1 MATTKH
7 PRADLAP
14 PSERPLTAKEAASF
28 LQVSVQ
34 SLANMRVRKKG
45 PLFHKLEG
53 VGVRYWLVDLQNY
66 VAVSRV
72 RRVLP
77 LPAPRPKV
85 VAE

>member
-14 PSERPLTAKEAASF
+14 PSDRPLTATEASEF

-34 SLANMRVRKKG
+34 SLANMRVRKQG
-45 PLFHKLEG
+45 PLFHKLKG
-53 VGVRYWLVDLQNY
+53 VGVRYWLADLQAY
-66 VAVSRV
+66 VAASRV
-72 RRVLP
+72 KRVLT

-85 VAE
+85 AAE